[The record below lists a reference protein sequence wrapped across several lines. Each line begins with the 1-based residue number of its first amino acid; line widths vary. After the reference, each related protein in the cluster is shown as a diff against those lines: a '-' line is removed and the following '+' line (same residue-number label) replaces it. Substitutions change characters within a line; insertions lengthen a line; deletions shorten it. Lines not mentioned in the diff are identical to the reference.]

1 MNFVVLGG
9 AGFIG
14 SAFVR
19 ELNRRG
25 IRPVVFDALTYAG
38 RLENLK
44 ETDHVFVKGNVND
57 VKALDSLFSSHPPS
71 VVVNF
76 SAETHVDRSIYS
88 PKDFVETNVLG
99 VINVLEASRKYD
111 FNYVHISTDE
121 VYGDEECAD
130 EDSPLRPS
138 SPYSASKASADLFV
152 KAYVRTYG
160 VKAIIVR
167 PSNNYGPRQHVEKLI
182 PKVIIRTLLNLPI
195 PIYGDGK
202 QERDWIF
209 VEDTARIIADLIDKS
224 QWKGEIYNLPGGNVY
239 RNIDVVKTIGEIMG
253 KEVKIRY
260 VEDRPGHDRRY
271 CMRTSLRYEVTP
283 LREGLRRTVEWYLN
297 NRWWWEP
304 LINDNFFKE
313 DVPWKVPNKASDGVN
328 VATGR

>member
-1 MNFVVLGG
+1 MANFVVLGG

-19 ELNRRG
+19 ELNKRG
-25 IRPVVFDALTYAG
+25 VKPIVFDALTYAG

-44 ETDHVFVKGNVND
+44 DVDHIFVKGDIRDVN
-57 VKALDSLFSSHPPS
+57 ALDRLLSNGVD

-76 SAETHVDRSIYS
+76 AAETHVDRSIYS

-99 VINVLEASRKYD
+99 VLNVLEASRKYD
-111 FNYVHISTDE
+111 FKYVHISTDE
-121 VYGDEECAD
+121 VYGDEQCAD
-130 EDSPLRPS
+130 DNAPLKPS

-160 VKAIIVR
+160 VKAMIVR
-167 PSNNYGPRQHVEKLI
+167 PSNNYGPRQFPEKLI
-182 PKVIIRTLLNLPI
+182 PKTIIRTLLDLPV

-202 QERDWIF
+202 QERDWIY
-209 VEDTARIIADLIDKS
+209 VEDTARIIADMIVNSAK
-224 QWKGEIYNLPGGNVY
+224 WNGEVYNLPGKQTVTNMEL
-239 RNIDVVKTIGEIMG
+239 VKMIGEIMG
-253 KEVKIRY
+253 KEVKVKF

-271 CMRTSLRYEVTP
+271 CMEPSIGYEVTP
-283 LREGLRRTVEWYLN
+283 LREGLRRTVEWYLE

-304 LINDNFFKE
+304 LIGDKFFKD
-313 DVPWKVPNKASDGVN
+313 DVPWRG
-328 VATGR
+328 